1 MHSKDGEVRDVMLII
16 LEQWVA
22 KEATARGR
30 VEESRERRAESGD
43 ERAEEMFPTFSVSE
57 AWSRPSVIRRSGPL

>member
-22 KEATARGR
+22 KEATARACRG
-30 VEESRERRAESGD
+30 EQRAESG
-43 ERAEEMFPTFSVSE
+43 ER
-57 AWSRPSVIRRSGPL
+57 R